1 MANGTMTSKP
11 RQPHTLESVWN
22 AVNSLDRAD
31 RKRLVRLI
39 IEEDEKSADTA
50 FPKIPKDWRPSP
62 IVFKMVANRLPVE
75 VDIEK
80 ERQSMW
86 EELAR

>member
-1 MANGTMTSKP
+1 MANGMTTAAS
-11 RQPHTLESVWN
+11 RLPHTFESVWN
-22 AVNSLDRAD
+22 AVNTLNRAD
-31 RKRLVRLI
+31 RKRLAKLI
-39 IEEDEKSADTA
+39 FEEEEKPNNAA

-62 IVFKMVANRLPVE
+62 TVFKMVENRLPVE